1 MEYQTGEGSKRSLI
15 NTFQQARDKPNNP
28 ATEASEKT
36 LHASPGPRAPGEM
49 LLSVEISPLSCP
61 EHLVE
66 CVVLETSSCSLDEL
80 SSLEVIFVFL
90 RMDFPF
96 DFRQ

>member
-1 MEYQTGEGSKRSLI
+1 MAYQTEEGSKRPLI
-15 NTFQQARDKPNNP
+15 NTFQQARDRPNNP

-36 LHASPGPRAPGEM
+36 LRAPPGPRAPGQM
-49 LLSVEISPLSCP
+49 LLSVEIGPLSCP
-61 EHLVE
+61 EHLVV

-90 RMDFPF
+90 GMDFPF
-96 DFRQ
+96 DF